1 MSHVRRIYIDS
12 RLRSGGT
19 DSDFTYDL
27 PRGIEIPESTIAYVD
42 SVFCPNVFT
51 TLHGLDNRLYVIEG
65 GNGASDERTVLLQE
79 GNYTGEELRAL
90 LETSLNANKLL
101 SGNYIVTYEEKT
113 GNYKIANSTGTWF
126 LPTRQDL
133 TTTGGVWSSNTITE
147 ADLRVCHD
155 VIGYTTESL
164 YLNGVLTMGGFI
176 DLLPY
181 KTLFLCSSTFGNLGQ
196 SVGPVRQGDIV
207 RRIVVNAGFGHLIH
221 DLHSTAAGY
230 VDVSLTQLSQM
241 HWRLTDE
248 KGRVVSLEGH
258 GISFHI
264 CFLENRLFK
273 SVVYNIYIYKHGN
286 RGPRCCGARCARRP
300 TAGPGNDICGSHCG
314 ATPRQLPRPRL
325 RDMHDCRTR
334 G

>member
-1 MSHVRRIYIDS
+1 MMSHVRHIYIDS

-27 PRGIEIPESTIAYVD
+27 PRGIEIPDSTFAYVD

-65 GNGASDERTVLLQE
+65 ENGASDERTLLLQE

-133 TTTGGVWSSNTITE
+133 TTTGGVWSSSTITE

-155 VIGYTTESL
+155 VIGYTTDSL
-164 YLNGVLTMGGFI
+164 YLNGVLTMGGFV

-196 SVGPVRQGDIV
+196 SVGPVGQGDIV
-207 RRIVVNAGFGHLIH
+207 RRIVVNAGFGH
-221 DLHSTAAGY
+221 
-230 VDVSLTQLSQM
+230 
-241 HWRLTDE
+241 
-248 KGRVVSLEGH
+248 
-258 GISFHI
+258 
-264 CFLENRLFK
+264 
-273 SVVYNIYIYKHGN
+273 
-286 RGPRCCGARCARRP
+286 
-300 TAGPGNDICGSHCG
+300 
-314 ATPRQLPRPRL
+314 
-325 RDMHDCRTR
+325 
-334 G
+334 